1 MLCPCCTE
9 RGWSGDM
16 DGMLKF
22 ECFSGKRGGIFE
34 HLRGNDDLQRGIR
47 VVGETRILVAIVD
60 LGVRQSMS
68 VLSENS
74 PKKVKMPEGPVG

>member
-1 MLCPCCTE
+1 MWCPCCTE
-9 RGWSGDM
+9 RGWLSDM
-16 DGMLKF
+16 DGMLKL
-22 ECFSGKRGGIFE
+22 ECFSGKMGGRLE
-34 HLRGNDDLQRGIR
+34 HLRGNDDLQEGIR
-47 VVGETRILVAIVD
+47 VVGEARILAAIVD